1 MTKGSVFAEGDRV
14 IERPNPGGH
23 LAPSSLEK
31 GKRFSRRIGRI
42 VATVSM
48 HGKSGVCVNYA
59 HVIWDGLKSPSMHAV
74 SRLQHHATLENS

>member
-1 MTKGSVFAEGDRV
+1 MTKESVFAEGDRV

-23 LAPSSLEK
+23 LAPSSPEK
-31 GKRFSRRIGRI
+31 GKRFNRRIGSI

-48 HGKSGVCVNYA
+48 HGKSGVRVNYA

>member
-1 MTKGSVFAEGDRV
+1 
-14 IERPNPGGH
+14 
-23 LAPSSLEK
+23 
-31 GKRFSRRIGRI
+31 
-42 VATVSM
+42 M